1 MTDEEINSI
10 EEGRLNDKL
19 KDLDVESVVSSND
32 IAASIEIGGVQAED
46 EPMMEKEERSQDLV
60 DDDEVKLSIT
70 DEDAPLR
77 AQDKM
82 NRVAPTELL
91 DNTAGPKKS
100 NKKHRI
106 NKHGHKLPVTANNN
120 IDHRP
125 RAPSTNRYGGKVRKH
140 RYGKQDQDSMANPFG
155 AKSNRT
161 LKATTASIKPPKPII
176 MEGLPTLEEIKEKNE
191 FDMNI
196 YLDNKLSE
204 NAKMTSELKS
214 TLKSF
219 DGLKETKENKE

>member
-1 MTDEEINSI
+1 
-10 EEGRLNDKL
+10 
-19 KDLDVESVVSSND
+19 
-32 IAASIEIGGVQAED
+32 
-46 EPMMEKEERSQDLV
+46 
-60 DDDEVKLSIT
+60 
-70 DEDAPLR
+70 
-77 AQDKM
+77 
-82 NRVAPTELL
+82 
-91 DNTAGPKKS
+91 
-100 NKKHRI
+100 
-106 NKHGHKLPVTANNN
+106 
-120 IDHRP
+120 
-125 RAPSTNRYGGKVRKH
+125 
-140 RYGKQDQDSMANPFG
+140 MANPFG

-196 YLDNKLSE
+196 YLDNKLWE